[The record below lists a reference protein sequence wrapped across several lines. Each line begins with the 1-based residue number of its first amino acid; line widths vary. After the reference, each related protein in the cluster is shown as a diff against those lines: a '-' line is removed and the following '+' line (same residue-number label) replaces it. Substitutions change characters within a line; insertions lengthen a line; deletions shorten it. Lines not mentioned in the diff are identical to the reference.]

1 MEFKP
6 KTQEQIEA
14 QVEHF
19 ADKGVKEFSSEQKL
33 LLKHSKEL
41 SAITD
46 LDNLPENLP
55 EELKKLI
62 EDNRSKYIEVLR
74 SSKKEDIEFRK
85 QNIELYNSKYKPV
98 IDSLKEKISNSHNSK
113 ELPEYLG
120 SGSNG
125 SAYVIEVDG
134 KKYAAKFSS
143 SLTQANF
150 ETKPL
155 LQARGIENVAQLVSY
170 SFADGVVIM
179 ELLHGTD
186 VTKFKP
192 ENAPKYSDEH
202 IEKLIQTVIDLYNKG
217 ITIDPKA
224 SNFMYDEINGFSIL
238 DFHLSNGGSSLG
250 EIVMWLKVA
259 LTHRD
264 FPYLDYKADDY
275 DEKSKKQD
283 IERNKI
289 YLPMM
294 IRFLTILQDK
304 FPEVLEDW
312 KHAYQ
317 RKEEDPRIT
326 QSPLIDRRYIETENP
341 EIKPYLEK
349 LEAMG
354 F

>member
-6 KTQEQIEA
+6 KTQEQIMA

-33 LLKHSKEL
+33 LLKYSKEL
-41 SAITD
+41 STVTD

-85 QNIELYNSKYKPV
+85 QNIELYNSKFKPV

-125 SAYVIEVDG
+125 SAYMIEVNG
-134 KKYAAKFSS
+134 KKYAAKFSK
-143 SLTQANF
+143 SLIQANF

-155 LQARGIENVAQLVSY
+155 LQARGVENVAQLVSY

-186 VTKFKP
+186 VTNFTP
-192 ENAPKYSDEH
+192 ENAPEYSEEN
-202 IEKLIQTVIDLYNKG
+202 ITKLIETVIELDKKG
-217 ITIDPKA
+217 IVIDPKP
-224 SNFMYDEINGFSIL
+224 SNFMYDEEHGFSVL
-238 DFHLSNGGSSLG
+238 DFHIKNPKSDHTLADSIMDLRLALSFRK
-250 EIVMWLKVA
+250 W
-259 LTHRD
+259 
-264 FPYLDYKADDY
+264 PYIEYNTPEY
-275 DEKSKKQD
+275 KKQSV
-283 IERNKI
+283 EKNKI
-289 YLPMM
+289 YLPIM
-294 IRFLTILQDK
+294 IKFIGILKNK
-304 FPEVLEDW
+304 FPEILENYKKRDAEIQANP
-312 KHAYQ
+312 HVSRSPVIN
-317 RKEEDPRIT
+317 RK
-326 QSPLIDRRYIETENP
+326 YMETENP
-341 EIKPYLEK
+341 EIKQYLEK
-349 LEAMG
+349 LEEMG

>member
-1 MEFKP
+1 MEFRP
-6 KTQEQIEA
+6 KTQEQIQA

-41 SAITD
+41 SKITD
-46 LDNLPENLP
+46 LDNVPEDLQ
-55 EELKKLI
+55 KLI
-62 EDNRSKYIEVLR
+62 ENNRGKYLDLLR
-74 SSKKEDIEFRK
+74 STKKEEIDFRK
-85 QNIELYNSKYKPV
+85 ENIELYNSKFKSV
-98 IDSLKEKISNSHNSK
+98 IDSLKEKMSSSQNPK
-113 ELPEYLG
+113 DLPAYLG

-125 SAYVIEVDG
+125 SAYIIEVDG

-155 LQARGIENVAQLVSY
+155 LHAKGIENVAQLISY

-179 ELLHGTD
+179 ELLHGRNVNNFT
-186 VTKFKP
+186 P
-192 ENAPKYSDEH
+192 ENAPEYSDEH
-202 IEKLIQTVIDLYNKG
+202 IEKLILTVIDLYNNG

-238 DFHLSNGGSSLG
+238 DFLLSNRSSSIG

-264 FPYLDYKADDY
+264 FPYLDYKEDDY
-275 DEKSKKQD
+275 EQKSKAQAL
-283 IERNKI
+283 ERNKI
-289 YLPMM
+289 ELPMM
-294 IRFLTILQDK
+294 IRFLTILQNK

-312 KHAYQ
+312 KKAYQ

-326 QSPLIDRRYIETENP
+326 PSPLINRKYMEIENP
-341 EIKPYLEK
+341 EIKPYLTQ